1 MNKLLI
7 LSIIIKNFPPGL
19 EREVF
24 KYKRILPLKLIRGNQ
39 MKVDSG
45 IRTHGLQD
53 HNLTR

>member
-39 MKVDSG
+39 IKVDSG